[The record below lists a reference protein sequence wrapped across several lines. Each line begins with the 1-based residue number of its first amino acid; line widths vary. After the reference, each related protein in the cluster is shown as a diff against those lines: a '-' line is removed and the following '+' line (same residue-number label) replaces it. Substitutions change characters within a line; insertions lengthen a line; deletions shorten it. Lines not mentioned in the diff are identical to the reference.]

1 MTDLGGQSATRLSR
15 RFLELINTTAIGGSS
30 ILQELSDLASD
41 CVSGT
46 SDAQDTVA
54 FALSET
60 LKEHAEDRDERAVT
74 TGDNYQLIA
83 SGEECLTEAVKFIEK
98 GGTANDA
105 VRIAAALARLT
116 PDRLRPKP

>member
-1 MTDLGGQSATRLSR
+1 MAALVGQPATRLSR

-30 ILQELSDLASD
+30 VLQELSDLASE
-41 CVSGT
+41 CISGT

-60 LKEHAEDRDERAVT
+60 FKEHAEDRYERAVT

-83 SGEECLTEAVKFIEK
+83 SGEECLTEAVKFIEN
-98 GGTANDA
+98 GGAASDA
-105 VRIAAALARLT
+105 VRIAATLARLT
-116 PDRLRPKP
+116 PDRLRPKA